1 MERMRILVVVAAA
14 CLGAGAAAGQDKKK
28 DEKPA
33 TGPFELPALAT
44 VKEKCKT
51 NDEQNGKL
59 DSIYKDAAGKEEQ
72 TRKTAKDQQT
82 DRKDLE
88 KFLSMGKVETINKV
102 KEVLDK
108 DQQKTFDGLVAA
120 ATPDKKKK
128 K

>member
-1 MERMRILVVVAAA
+1 MERIRIVAVLAAA
-14 CLGAGAAAGQDKKK
+14 CLAAGAASAQEKKK
-28 DEKPA
+28 DDKAA

-59 DSIYKDAAGKEEQ
+59 ETIYKDATTKESD
-72 TRKTAKDQQT
+72 TRKTAKDSGS
-82 DRKDLE
+82 DKKDLDR
-88 KFLSMGKVETINKV
+88 FLLMGKVETVNKI

-108 DQQKTFDGLVAA
+108 DQQKTFNDLCNAGD
-120 ATPDKKKK
+120 TKKKK

>member
-1 MERMRILVVVAAA
+1 MERIRIVAVLAAA
-14 CLGAGAAAGQDKKK
+14 CLAAGAASAQDKKK
-28 DEKPA
+28 DDKAA

-59 DSIYKDAAGKEEQ
+59 ETIYKDATTKESD
-72 TRKTAKDQQT
+72 TRKTAKDSGS
-82 DRKDLE
+82 DKKDLDR
-88 KFLSMGKVETINKV
+88 FLLMGKVETVNKI

-108 DQQKTFDGLVAA
+108 DQQKTFNDLCNAGD
-120 ATPDKKKK
+120 TKKKK